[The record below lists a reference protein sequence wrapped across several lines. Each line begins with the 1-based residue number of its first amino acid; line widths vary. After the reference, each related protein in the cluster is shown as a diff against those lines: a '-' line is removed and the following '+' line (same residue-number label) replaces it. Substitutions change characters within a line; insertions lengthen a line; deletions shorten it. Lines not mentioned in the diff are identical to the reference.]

1 MTTTTITP
9 NRAALAVIATL
20 GAVLTPGTALA
31 GHESV
36 RTIIT
41 KGTDPHLLI
50 GEATVTN
57 LGEGKERWSQFMNSE
72 QSLRGPT
79 AGLSVC
85 DYQGGWR
92 IDNPDGSHV
101 RTNYTRY
108 HEGCSYAGYFES
120 TATAGTY
127 LENKRF
133 TSMWK
138 SDYTNGRYTTYGSFS
153 D

>member
-1 MTTTTITP
+1 MTTTLTP
-9 NRAALAVIATL
+9 NKAALALVATL
-20 GAVLTPGTALA
+20 GAVLTPGTAFA

-36 RTIIT
+36 RTTIT
-41 KGTDPHLLI
+41 RGLDPHLLI
-50 GEATVTN
+50 GEATVQN
-57 LGEGKERWSQFMNSE
+57 VSGGKERWSQFVNSE
-72 QSLRGPT
+72 QSLRGPS

-85 DYQGGWR
+85 NYQGAWK
-92 IDNPDGSHV
+92 IQDPDGTYR
-101 RTNYTRY
+101 RTNYTAF
-108 HEGCSYAGYFES
+108 HGGCSYAGFFES

-127 LENKRF
+127 VENKRF